1 MTSLCHPLVCFTFR
15 TAVPMPSRFIWFRQG
30 ASIIKA
36 IDNSPPTMPRNPGNS
51 SSGIKAIDNSHLTM
65 PRKPQIIVVE
75 QQYYSAFMAVIGIDY
90 DSNLLLVSVV
100 IQGKGCKCILNA

>member
-1 MTSLCHPLVCFTFR
+1 MHSKEGRRVESP
-15 TAVPMPSRFIWFRQG
+15 
-30 ASIIKA
+30 
-36 IDNSPPTMPRNPGNS
+36 DNSPPTMPRNPGNS

-65 PRKPQIIVVE
+65 SRKPQIIVVE

-100 IQGKGCKCILNA
+100 IQGKGCK